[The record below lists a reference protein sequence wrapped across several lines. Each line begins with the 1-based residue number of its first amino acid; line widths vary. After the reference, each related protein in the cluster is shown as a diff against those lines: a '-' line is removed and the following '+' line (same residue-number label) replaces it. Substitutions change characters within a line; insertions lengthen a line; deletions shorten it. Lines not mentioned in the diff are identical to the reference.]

1 MAAKE
6 TSTPGVLPQVVPATD
21 AGKRAVFY
29 SRVSTPNGQ
38 YLEVDEI
45 LRLVR
50 ESLRPLA
57 LIAGPLITSTFAYRS
72 KTQTGTARKDFIEAL
87 VIASLAFA
95 IGLAVGAA
103 LCMRSR

>member
-6 TSTPGVLPQVVPATD
+6 ASTPEVSPQVVPSTD
-21 AGKRAVFY
+21 VG
-29 SRVSTPNGQ
+29 
-38 YLEVDEI
+38 EI

-57 LIAGPLITSTFAYRS
+57 PIAGPLIVSAFAYRS
-72 KTQTGTARKDFIEAL
+72 KTQTGTVRKDFIEAL

-103 LCMRSR
+103 LCISRH